1 MQSTSSEAQIT
12 QSGQA
17 IAINEITCRQ
27 LLELFAPM
35 FGPHGS
41 IKALVSGGKQ
51 LRLTKDGSSLCR
63 DVQFIHPTSI
73 LITRAASSLHSSNGD
88 GSICFILLCSGT
100 FCEAYRFYSDGTSL
114 PAIINSLQLALKDV
128 TELLQRSAVPLTDE
142 NLRQLAFTSLNTKI
156 RNPEFLVDIVLKA
169 LLSLSASKSFDTN
182 MIEVI
187 KMEGGD
193 IKDSVFV
200 DGLVLDH
207 SGRHHA
213 MPTFLENVC
222 VMTTNMS
229 LEYEKPEVN
238 AEFCYSSAAQRE
250 ALAES
255 EREFILEKARR
266 IAEFARELRKD
277 GKSLVVINEKGI
289 DLFSL
294 EVLAGAG
301 VIALRRAKRRNL
313 ERLVKMCGGKIITQ
327 VSQISRDSLGF
338 CQTVSVKTIN
348 ESKYTL
354 LEGTPL
360 KGACTIL
367 VRGSF
372 DYERMNSA
380 IRGTINSLA
389 VAIQTKCCIY
399 GGIPLYRDIVKCLRK
414 NSGGVHEGDAVG
426 YQILSNAFENLIK
439 ILLKNECKSIHEG
452 LVKVLRDDG
461 PDHSVVENIK
471 VVGNVFSNA
480 IIMAVNLLMCDEI
493 IKAGRPIKQDKI
505 GNQ

>member
-27 LLELFAPM
+27 LLELFSPM

-41 IKALVSGGKQ
+41 IKALVSGGQK
-51 LRLTKDGSSLCR
+51 LSLTKDGNSLCR
-63 DVQFIHPTSI
+63 DIQFIHPTSI

-88 GSICFILLCSGT
+88 GSICFVLLCSGT

-114 PAIINSLQLALKDV
+114 PVIINSLQLALKDI
-128 TELLQRSAVPLTDE
+128 TELLQRRVMPLTDE
-142 NLRQLAFTSLNTKI
+142 NLRQLAFTSLSTKV
-156 RNPEFLVDIVLKA
+156 RNPGFLVDIVLQA

-193 IKDSVFV
+193 IKDSIFV

-250 ALAES
+250 AMAES
-255 EREFILEKARR
+255 EREFILGKATS
-266 IAEFARELRKD
+266 IAKLAHELRAD
-277 GKSLVVINEKGI
+277 GRSLVVVNEKGI
-289 DLFSL
+289 DLLSL
-294 EVLAGAG
+294 EVLAEAG

-313 ERLVKMCGGKIITQ
+313 ERLVNMCGGKIITQ

-338 CQTVSVKTIN
+338 CQTVSVRTIN
-348 ESKYTL
+348 ENKYTL

-367 VRGSF
+367 VRGST
-372 DYERMNSA
+372 DYERLNSA
-380 IRGTINSLA
+380 IRGTITSLS

-399 GGIPLYRDIVKCLRK
+399 SGIPLYRDIAKCLRK
-414 NSGGVHEGDAVG
+414 ISGSVHESDAVG

-439 ILLKNECKSIHEG
+439 ILLKNECKNIHEN
-452 LVKVLRDDG
+452 LARVLKEDM
-461 PDHSVVENIK
+461 PDHSIVENIK
-471 VVGNVFSNA
+471 VVGNVLSNA
-480 IIMAVNLLMCDEI
+480 VVMAVNLLMCDEI
-493 IKAGRPIKQDKI
+493 IKAGRPIKQDK
-505 GNQ
+505 